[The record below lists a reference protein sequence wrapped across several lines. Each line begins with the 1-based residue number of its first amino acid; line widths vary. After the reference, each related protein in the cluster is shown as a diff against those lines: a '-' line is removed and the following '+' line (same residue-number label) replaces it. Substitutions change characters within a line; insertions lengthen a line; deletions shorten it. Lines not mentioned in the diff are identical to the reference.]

1 MSFAP
6 IRSVIVIASMMS
18 VALPAFAQD
27 DKPFTAAD
35 IEAAGYN
42 GGDLPPGRSALTAK
56 VQVLLD
62 RSGTSPGVI
71 DGFKGGM
78 SQSAI
83 MAFERRSALPMDG
96 IMDPHVW
103 NLLQAYAEL
112 PATMEYTITEEDAQG
127 LVDAIPTDY
136 AEKAQMSSMGYTS
149 IAEKLGERFHMDER
163 FIAILNPGIA
173 LVPGSTIHVTNPGSR
188 SRGEVTRI
196 IVDKSTRRVAA
207 YNANGRMI
215 ADYPATIGSD
225 ATPSP
230 SGNHHVV
237 TVAMNPNY
245 TYDPSKNFKQGQN
258 DKALVV
264 PPGPNGPVG
273 TVWIDLSKPTYGIHG
288 TPTPSQLFRNQSN
301 GCVRLTN
308 WDAEELARMV
318 RGNVTTVEF
327 LPSGVTIADV
337 TGVNPAPV
345 ATAPLEQTETVETQP
360 VATTEAETTTATPV
374 TTTDT
379 ELTYSNPAAATPE
392 AGRVV
397 ENTSEEA
404 ADALAPQGDP
414 LSDALSGALPE
425 GFVVPPLDEQ

>member
-1 MSFAP
+1 MLFAP
-6 IRSVIVIASMMS
+6 IRSAIVIASMMS
-18 VALPAFAQD
+18 VALPALAQD

-103 NLLQAYAEL
+103 NLLQAYADL

-173 LVPGSTIHVTNPGSR
+173 LVPGSTIHVTNPGTR

-337 TGVNPAPV
+337 TGANPAPV

-379 ELTYSNPAAATPE
+379 ELTYSNPATATPE

-397 ENTSEEA
+397 ENNSEEA